1 MKQNAAAR
9 RYFSIRLTRNQ
20 NNCQLPIPGEIFYY
34 QEITG
39 LYSQLCQESWQVCN
53 WSEMVEKKLKTVQ
66 SFEQRPFIWKFSQ
79 LTSRQTLTDYY
90 ETQYRIVLNCFYINN
105 HAKGQPFY
113 PPNKLML

>member
-1 MKQNAAAR
+1 
-9 RYFSIRLTRNQ
+9 
-20 NNCQLPIPGEIFYY
+20 
-34 QEITG
+34 
-39 LYSQLCQESWQVCN
+39 
-53 WSEMVEKKLKTVQ
+53 MVEKKLKTVQ
-66 SFEQRPFIWKFSQ
+66 SFE